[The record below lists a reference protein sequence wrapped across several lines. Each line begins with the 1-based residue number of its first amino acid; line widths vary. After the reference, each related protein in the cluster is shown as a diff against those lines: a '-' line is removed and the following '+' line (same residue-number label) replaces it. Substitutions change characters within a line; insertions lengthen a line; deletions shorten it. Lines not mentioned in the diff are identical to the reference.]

1 MSPSWPRLT
10 VPPSLLNTIIH
21 SGAEEGFPEKTI
33 AWMGKLW
40 EIGWHSSIKQLSC
53 FYLHLITLA
62 WQLIRSPCFSLFFPS
77 QACDLQLLKNMHLSF
92 IGHHSHVWFSILEIT
107 ELLLQRWSCRSLAL
121 LLSQC
126 YNRGFLPQL
135 GHIPLFV
142 PNFVSYF
149 CNSWAAIIVFGSN
162 ACQLM
167 GYVDREQ

>member
-40 EIGWHSSIKQLSC
+40 EIGWHSSIKQLSR

-77 QACDLQLLKNMHLSF
+77 QACDLQLLKNMHLSV
-92 IGHHSHVWFSILEIT
+92 IGQKEKSFSSLVFNTRNYWAPPT
-107 ELLLQRWSCRSLAL
+107 EMKLQVTCSTLVSMLQQG
-121 LLSQC
+121 LSSTTWT
-126 YNRGFLPQL
+126 YP
-135 GHIPLFV
+135 
-142 PNFVSYF
+142 SF
-149 CNSWAAIIVFGSN
+149 CS
-162 ACQLM
+162 
-167 GYVDREQ
+167 